1 MNIRY
6 KVLIS
11 LTGLVLFA
19 LAMYSLDTPRAV
31 AQSGGTYDLTWN
43 SIDGGSAIQLTG
55 GSYSLG
61 GTVGQSDAGIQSG
74 GNYSLMGGF
83 WMDFLGRRIMLPVII
98 R

>member
-1 MNIRY
+1 MRLVHKI
-6 KVLIS
+6 LIS
-11 LTGLVLFA
+11 LTALVLFA
-19 LAMYSLDTPRAV
+19 SAMYSLDTLHAV

-61 GTVGQSDAGIQSG
+61 GSVGQPDAGTQSG
-74 GNYSLMGGF
+74 GNYSLIGGF
-83 WMDFLGRRIMLPVII
+83 WVDFLGRRIMLPLII